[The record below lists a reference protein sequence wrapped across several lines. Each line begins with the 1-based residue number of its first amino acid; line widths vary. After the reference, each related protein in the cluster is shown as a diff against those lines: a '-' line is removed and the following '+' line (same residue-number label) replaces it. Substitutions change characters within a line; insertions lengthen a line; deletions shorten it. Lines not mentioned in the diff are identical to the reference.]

1 MADYFIPVITAAILL
16 WAWIKK
22 VDIFGEFAAGVREGL
37 ATTADIAAPLIFL
50 VTAIGLFK
58 SSGLTDAL
66 TELLSPLLDIFGFP
80 PECLKLAVIRPISGS
95 GAVAVFESILRED
108 HPDSFAGQVASVM
121 LGSTETTFYTL
132 AVYFG
137 AVKVKNTRHAL
148 TASLSGDITGF
159 IVSAAAVRLFMYR

>member
-80 PECLKLAVIRPISGS
+80 PECLKLAVIRPYR
-95 GAVAVFESILRED
+95 AAEQLRYLNQYCVRIT
-108 HPDSFAGQVASVM
+108 P
-121 LGSTETTFYTL
+121 T
-132 AVYFG
+132 
-137 AVKVKNTRHAL
+137 AL
-148 TASLSGDITGF
+148 RDRSH
-159 IVSAAAVRLFMYR
+159 R